1 LYFYR
6 LEGDNPMST
15 GKVTAIRSVT
25 LGVPNLVTSKAFYA
39 GIWGLTPV
47 AERADAVYLRGTGPY
62 HHVLAL
68 TTHAKPQVLELDL
81 LADDRD
87 AIGALHRQVSD
98 SAATQITEP
107 ARRDAPG
114 RGFGFSFADPDGR
127 RVNIVTEDARHA
139 DTAPHPDKPTKITHA
154 VLNSPDMDKIST
166 FYVERLGF
174 TVKNRIKVMSFLKC
188 NQDHHS
194 LAFATGKASSLN
206 HLAFAMQDVGSVARG
221 AKRMMASGYPMGWG
235 VGQHAAG
242 EDVYAYFEGPEG
254 GGIEYITK
262 VPDGWLGSADN
273 TENWDNALRPTEKQ
287 AAAMQRIPFTLA
299 S

>member
-1 LYFYR
+1 
-6 LEGDNPMST
+6 MSS
-15 GKVTAIRSVT
+15 GKVTAVRSIT
-25 LGVPNLVTSKAFYA
+25 LGVPDLAVSKAFYT
-39 GIWGLTPV
+39 GIWGLMPV
-47 AERADAVYLRGTGPY
+47 SESADAVYLRGTGPY

-68 TTHAKPQVLELDL
+68 TKHAKPQVLALDL
-81 LADDRD
+81 LADDRN
-87 AIGALHRQVSD
+87 AISALHRQVTGS
-98 SAATQITEP
+98 SATQIAAP
-107 ARRDAPG
+107 MPHDAPG
-114 RGFGFSFADPDGR
+114 GGYGFSFVDPDGR
-127 RVNIVTEDARHA
+127 RVNILTEDARHA
-139 DTAPHPDKPTKITHA
+139 DTAAHPDKPSKITHA
-154 VLNSPDMDKIST
+154 VLNSPDMDKISD

-194 LAFATGKASSLN
+194 LAFATGNASTLN
-206 HLAFAMQDVGSVARG
+206 HLAFAMHDVGAVSRG
-221 AKRMMASGYPMGWG
+221 AKRMMAHGYPMGWG

-273 TENWDNALRPTEKQ
+273 TENWDIALRPTEKQ
-287 AAAMQRIPFTLA
+287 AAAMRRIPFTPA

>member
-1 LYFYR
+1 
-6 LEGDNPMST
+6 MSS
-15 GKVTAIRSVT
+15 GKVTAVRSVT
-25 LGVPNLVTSKAFYA
+25 LGVPDLAASKAFYTD
-39 GIWGLTPV
+39 IWGLTPV
-47 AERADAVYLRGTGPY
+47 LERADAVYLRGTGPY
-62 HHVLAL
+62 HHILAL
-68 TTHAKPQVLELDL
+68 TVHPKPQVLELDL

-87 AIGALHRQVSD
+87 AIGALYQQVSGT
-98 SAATQITEP
+98 AGTQSTAP

-114 RGFGFSFADPDGR
+114 GGYGFSFVDPDGR
-127 RVNIVTEDARHA
+127 RVSILTEDTRHA
-139 DTAPHPDKPTKITHA
+139 DTAAHPDKPSKITHA
-154 VLNSPDMDKIST
+154 VLNSPDMDKISA

-194 LAFATGKASSLN
+194 LAFASGDASTLN
-206 HLAFAMQDVGSVARG
+206 HLAFAMGDVGSVARG
-221 AKRMMASGYPMGWG
+221 AQRMMAHGYPIGWG

-262 VPDGWLGSADN
+262 VPDGWLGNADN
-273 TENWDNALRPTEKQ
+273 TENWDVALRPTEKQ
-287 AAAMQRIPFTLA
+287 AAAMRRIPFTLA

>member
-1 LYFYR
+1 MF
-6 LEGDNPMST
+6 
-15 GKVTAIRSVT
+15 
-25 LGVPNLVTSKAFYA
+25 
-39 GIWGLTPV
+39 
-47 AERADAVYLRGTGPY
+47 
-62 HHVLAL
+62 
-68 TTHAKPQVLELDL
+68 
-81 LADDRD
+81 
-87 AIGALHRQVSD
+87 
-98 SAATQITEP
+98 
-107 ARRDAPG
+107 
-114 RGFGFSFADPDGR
+114 
-127 RVNIVTEDARHA
+127 
-139 DTAPHPDKPTKITHA
+139 
-154 VLNSPDMDKIST
+154 
-166 FYVERLGF
+166 
-174 TVKNRIKVMSFLKC
+174 FLKC

-273 TENWDNALRPTEKQ
+273 TENWDIALRPTEKQ
-287 AAAMQRIPFTLA
+287 AAAMQRIPFTAA